1 MFLKWKKFLKA
12 LQLTALP
19 KKILPNLDSFV
30 RSKYSFVN
38 LLFAWRYFRTG
49 QSVSVINLIS
59 RISML
64 AIGVG
69 ALSLII
75 VLSVFNGFEDLVKGL
90 YNDFYA
96 DIRVVPARGKI
107 MRLSDQQLQ
116 SIRGIRGVEAISRV
130 VEEKAVLNGA
140 FQTIVTV
147 KGVDSVYTAV
157 TNIDTPS
164 HIIRGK
170 FLLGTAEYPSIVV
183 GAGIENAAGLEV
195 EQHQYPAVLYLP
207 NKQAARLTA
216 EEGLHSFTVKPT
228 GTFAVQQEFD
238 NKYVFTNLPFVQFML
253 GMQPDEYSGVGNH
266 YAIPSGSKDFN
277 PE

>member
-1 MFLKWKKFLKA
+1 M
-12 LQLTALP
+12 
-19 KKILPNLDSFV
+19 
-30 RSKYSFVN
+30 N

-96 DIRVVPARGKI
+96 DIRVVPASGKI

-147 KGVDSVYTAV
+147 KGVDSVFTVV
-157 TNIDTPS
+157 TNINTPA

-183 GAGIENAAGLEV
+183 GVGIENAAGLEV
-195 EQHQYPAVLYLP
+195 EQYQLL
-207 NKQAARLTA
+207 
-216 EEGLHSFTVKPT
+216 VKY
-228 GTFAVQQEFD
+228 QE
-238 NKYVFTNLPFVQFML
+238 V
-253 GMQPDEYSGVGNH
+253 
-266 YAIPSGSKDFN
+266 I
-277 PE
+277 